1 MNWRHE
7 TWRKLYIR
15 EEGSFAALSYSAR
28 AAAAMLLKIC
38 DEQGRIYSRHGEE
51 ILDAICFRFGAD
63 RGERRM
69 VKKGIDELVADE
81 HLVIG
86 LGWVRIRN
94 FRRAQGHP
102 DEVGPEVAAT
112 MLRSGRDDVAN
123 DTRPCSDDDATGSPS
138 CSDDVANGARPR
150 TEDCVNDAELLKA
163 GGTVPS
169 VPSEGFLPSDGTPP
183 TRDPSSTEV
192 AAPAAQPRWRSGYAW
207 WFAFGLAWRDGPGE
221 GHFSYGNGG
230 DTKAQ
235 GELDGVLARMT
246 TVELEGLWHRRGEFF
261 DRFFASKSQRL
272 VEGRYAF
279 ALFVARWSDFR
290 PDLPEPRAAPARAS
304 PPRNV
309 AVGWAAPSGD
319 YGKPGVQKL

>member
-38 DEQGRIYSRHGEE
+38 DEQGRIYSRHGED

-81 HLVIG
+81 HLVMG
-86 LGWVRIRN
+86 VGWVRIRN

-102 DEVGPEVAAT
+102 DEVGPEVVAT

-123 DTRPCSDDDATGSPS
+123 DTRPSNEDDAIVSSS
-138 CSDDVANGARPR
+138 CSDDVANGARPCN
-150 TEDCVNDAELLKA
+150 EECVNDAELLKA
-163 GGTVPS
+163 ESTVPS
-169 VPSEGFLPSDGTPP
+169 VPSEGFLPSEGTPP
-183 TRDPSSTEV
+183 TRDPSSTV
-192 AAPAAQPRWRSGYAW
+192 QVAPATPTWRSSYTW

-221 GHFSYGNGG
+221 GHFSYANGG
-230 DTKAQ
+230 DSKAQ
-235 GELDGVLARMT
+235 GELAGVLARMT
-246 TVELEGLWHRRGEFF
+246 DVELEGLWQRRAEFF
-261 DRFFASKSQRL
+261 ERFFASRSPRL

-290 PDLPEPRAAPARAS
+290 PDLPAPRVAPARAS

-309 AVGWAAPSGD
+309 AVGWAPPSGD
-319 YGKPGVQKL
+319 YGKPGDQKL